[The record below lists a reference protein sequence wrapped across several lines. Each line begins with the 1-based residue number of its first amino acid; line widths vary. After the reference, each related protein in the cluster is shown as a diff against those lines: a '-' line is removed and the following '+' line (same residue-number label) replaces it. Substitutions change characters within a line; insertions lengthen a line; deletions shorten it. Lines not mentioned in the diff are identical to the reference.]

1 MLSKNQLGF
10 LYMFLSVCAFSLMD
24 LIIKWTADYPLGQ
37 VVFFRGFFGIVFYFF
52 VIPKNRINN
61 FYQTKRAFLHFL
73 RCFVGL
79 IAMVAIFIALRNLP
93 LATVVSISFAA
104 PIFTTIFSIF
114 FLSERVGIYRWLA
127 VVIGFVGILII
138 TEPGFESLNIYYI
151 FPIIFCIGLSYVAI
165 AIRQLSSTEPVWLI
179 SLNFSIAITIAGLC
193 TLPYGWKIPSFFDF
207 FVLSLVGLFGGVAN
221 LWLSQSYKFSEVSLV
236 TPLKY
241 LGLVFAIFF
250 GYLIWGEVPS
260 LKSLIGGLLV
270 ILSSIIIFRREIIIK
285 KTPTMFVFNN
295 KMEIVAKPRS
305 THQLKTFLMS
315 NKFFNTIYF
324 AISKTSMVLK
334 LGLFSLLINILLNY
348 LFVYT
353 LGLNHVGIAL
363 ATSFSAIFIYIISLF
378 WLDKNNLF
386 NSRGKILSYT
396 FAILGLLIMF
406 FTIN

>member
-52 VIPKNRINN
+52 VIPKNRIKN

-179 SLNFSIAITIAGLC
+179 SLNFSIVITIAGLC
-193 TLPYGWKIPSFFDF
+193 TLPYGWKIPSFIDF
-207 FVLSLVGLFGGVAN
+207 FVLSLVGLFGGIAN

-285 KTPTMFVFNN
+285 KVPT
-295 KMEIVAKPRS
+295 IQR
-305 THQLKTFLMS
+305 H
-315 NKFFNTIYF
+315 
-324 AISKTSMVLK
+324 
-334 LGLFSLLINILLNY
+334 
-348 LFVYT
+348 
-353 LGLNHVGIAL
+353 
-363 ATSFSAIFIYIISLF
+363 
-378 WLDKNNLF
+378 D
-386 NSRGKILSYT
+386 
-396 FAILGLLIMF
+396 
-406 FTIN
+406 

>member
-73 RCFVGL
+73 RCVVGL

-179 SLNFSIAITIAGLC
+179 SLNFSIVITIAGLC

-285 KTPTMFVFNN
+285 KVPT
-295 KMEIVAKPRS
+295 IQR
-305 THQLKTFLMS
+305 H
-315 NKFFNTIYF
+315 
-324 AISKTSMVLK
+324 
-334 LGLFSLLINILLNY
+334 
-348 LFVYT
+348 
-353 LGLNHVGIAL
+353 
-363 ATSFSAIFIYIISLF
+363 
-378 WLDKNNLF
+378 D
-386 NSRGKILSYT
+386 
-396 FAILGLLIMF
+396 
-406 FTIN
+406 

>member
-37 VVFFRGFFGIVFYFF
+37 VVFFRGFFGIIFYFF

-138 TEPGFESLNIYYI
+138 AEPGFESLNIYYI

-179 SLNFSIAITIAGLC
+179 SLNFSIVITIAGLC

-207 FVLSLVGLFGGVAN
+207 FVLSLVGLFGGIAN

-250 GYLIWGEVPS
+250 GYLIWDEVPS

-285 KTPTMFVFNN
+285 KVPT
-295 KMEIVAKPRS
+295 IQR
-305 THQLKTFLMS
+305 H
-315 NKFFNTIYF
+315 
-324 AISKTSMVLK
+324 
-334 LGLFSLLINILLNY
+334 
-348 LFVYT
+348 
-353 LGLNHVGIAL
+353 
-363 ATSFSAIFIYIISLF
+363 
-378 WLDKNNLF
+378 D
-386 NSRGKILSYT
+386 
-396 FAILGLLIMF
+396 
-406 FTIN
+406 